1 MGYYIANQ
9 GVQRGPI
16 ELHDLPRQGLRADSM
31 VWTEGMSDWQPAA
44 AVPEVARL
52 LPQILPAPIAHP
64 PTIAYQTPTPGQ
76 SNGMAVASL
85 VLGIIAVP
93 FSCHPL
99 LGILP
104 GILAIVF
111 GFSARA
117 NIRRGQ
123 TTAGGGMAMAGII
136 CGFVPIALLAT
147 LIFIGLAFVFGAVM
161 HHALHP

>member
-16 ELHDLPRQGLRADSM
+16 ELADLPNHGLRPDSM
-31 VWTEGMSDWQPAA
+31 IWTEGMPDWHPAA
-44 AVPEVARL
+44 AVPEVAKL
-52 LPQILPAPIAHP
+52 IAPP
-64 PTIAYQTPTPGQ
+64 PPISAPSLITYQTPPIGQ
-76 SNGMAVASL
+76 SNGLAVASL

-99 LGILP
+99 FGLVP

-111 GFSARA
+111 GFAARA
-117 NIRRGQ
+117 NIRKGE
-123 TTAGGGMAMAGII
+123 TSVGGGMALAGII
-136 CGFVPIALLAT
+136 CGFVPIALLAA
-147 LIFIGLAFVFGAVM
+147 LVIIGLGIVIVAAT